1 MYSEENVTVHTAH
14 KHFKNSWLPVPN
26 WLKVLISTQG
36 EKHWKAWLGLILVFP
51 PRLMW
56 SFSFHVIKFSALTLL
71 NLMILNINLILN
83 CL

>member
-26 WLKVLISTQG
+26 WLKVLISTPG